1 MSITTLFA
9 TPLWNKHVNNIE
21 LLEEI
26 RVLINDFYKGVKEAG
41 TVSEDFQQ
49 TYITEN
55 KIRMNQKGVT
65 SFYSD
70 DFATNSKW
78 KSVRDQLLIEI
89 KSLIEPQA
97 DTEELDF
104 FRLWATIYPKNA
116 HIPLHCH
123 QNAAL
128 SGVFY
133 IDTHEEGGDI
143 TFQDPAWLAKIMYAG
158 RDQPQT
164 RYTVSPTDGLLL
176 VFPSWLPHQSTPN
189 LSDKNRLIISF
200 NLTRKSDPKM
210 AEFDLLD

>member
-1 MSITTLFA
+1 M
-9 TPLWNKHVNNIE
+9 
-21 LLEEI
+21 
-26 RVLINDFYKGVKEAG
+26 
-41 TVSEDFQQ
+41 
-49 TYITEN
+49 
-55 KIRMNQKGVT
+55 
-65 SFYSD
+65 
-70 DFATNSKW
+70 
-78 KSVRDQLLIEI
+78 
-89 KSLIEPQA
+89 
-97 DTEELDF
+97 
-104 FRLWATIYPKNA
+104 
-116 HIPLHCH
+116 HCH

>member
-1 MSITTLFA
+1 MSITPLFA
-9 TPLWNKHVNNIE
+9 TPLWNKHVYNLK
-21 LLEEI
+21 LLQEI
-26 RVLINDFYKGVKEAG
+26 RALINDFNQGVEHAG

-49 TYITEN
+49 AYITN
-55 KIRMNQKGVT
+55 NRIRMNKKGIT

-70 DFATNSKW
+70 NFATKPEW

-89 KSLIEPQA
+89 KALIERDC

-104 FRLWATIYPKNA
+104 FRLWATIYPKDA

-133 IDTHEEGGDI
+133 IDTQEEGGDI
-143 TFQDPAWLAKIMYAG
+143 TFQDPAWLAKSMYAG
-158 RDQPQT
+158 RDQPHT
-164 RYTVSPTDGLLL
+164 RYTLNPTDGLLL